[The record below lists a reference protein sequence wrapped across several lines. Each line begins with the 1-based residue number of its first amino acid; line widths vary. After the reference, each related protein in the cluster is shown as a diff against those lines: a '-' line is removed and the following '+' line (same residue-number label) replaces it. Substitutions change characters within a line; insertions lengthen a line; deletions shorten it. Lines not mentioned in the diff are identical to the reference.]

1 MNALLELQSVD
12 KRYGRTPVLRDVNFS
27 LAPGEFVV
35 LIGGSG
41 SGKTTLLR
49 LVGGLE
55 RIEGGVI
62 RLRGNAVD
70 APAQGVWVPP
80 ERRGLG
86 MVFQEYALWPHLS
99 CRENVA
105 AVLPQRSNERNRLAG
120 ELLERVGVGH
130 HADKRPAQLSGGEQ
144 QRVGIARALA
154 ARPDLLLFDEALSSL
169 DVDAREFLRLEIRT
183 LTREF
188 GAGALFVSHD
198 PTDAW
203 RMADRIAVLEHGALT
218 QAAAPEQLYARPAT
232 ARVARFIG
240 AQGGFTARV
249 QRAAGGLG
257 VDLGG
262 RFHPAQVTDVHEGDE
277 ARVFIRPAGIRI
289 DGAEGIPA
297 RLLHCVF
304 EAGAYRAYWQLP
316 GVSTPL
322 CSHEAV
328 PPAGGDTRLRIAPEH
343 IFVYPSQGERTHV

>member
-1 MNALLELQSVD
+1 MNALLEMQSGT
-12 KRYGRTPVLRDVNFS
+12 KRFGNTPVLRNIDFNLS
-27 LAPGEFVV
+27 PGEFVV

-49 LVGGLE
+49 TMGGLE
-55 RIEGGVI
+55 RLDGGVV
-62 RLRGNAVD
+62 RLRGQIVD

-105 AVLPQRSNERNRLAG
+105 AVIPRHTKERNRRAR

-169 DVDAREFLRLEIRT
+169 DVDTREFLRLEIRD
-183 LTREF
+183 LTRDF

-203 RMADRIAVLEHGALT
+203 RMADRIAVLENGVLT

-232 ARVARFIG
+232 ARIARFIG
-240 AQGGFTARV
+240 AQGGFTTRV
-249 QRAAGGLG
+249 RRAADGLG
-257 VDLGG
+257 IELGG
-262 RFHPAQVTDVHEGDE
+262 RFHQAQVTGVIEGEE

-289 DGAEGIPA
+289 NGASGVPA

-304 EAGAYRAYWQLP
+304 EAGSYRAYWQLP
-316 GVSTPL
+316 GISTPL
-322 CSHEAV
+322 CSHEATR
-328 PPAGGDTRLRIAPEH
+328 PATGDRHLCIASEH
-343 IFVYPSQGERTHV
+343 IFVYPSKGDQRNV

>member
-12 KRYGRTPVLRDVNFS
+12 KRYGRAPVLRDVNFS

-49 LVGGLE
+49 LMGGLE
-55 RIEGGVI
+55 RVDGGVI
-62 RLRGNAVD
+62 RLRGHAVD

-86 MVFQEYALWPHLS
+86 MVFQEYALWPHLT

-105 AVLPQRSNERNRLAG
+105 AVLPRRSRERNRLAG

-130 HADKRPAQLSGGEQ
+130 HADKRPALLSGGEQ

-169 DVDAREFLRLEIRT
+169 DVDAREFLRLEIRA

-198 PTDAW
+198 PMDAW
-203 RMADRIAVLEHGALT
+203 RMADRIAVLEHGALS
-218 QAAAPEQLYARPAT
+218 QAAAPEQLYAAPAT

-249 QRAAGGLG
+249 RRDTSGLG
-257 VDLGG
+257 IDLGG
-262 RFHPAQVTDVHEGDE
+262 RFHAAQVTDVNEGEE
-277 ARVFIRPAGIRI
+277 ARVFIRPAGIRL
-289 DGAEGIPA
+289 DGADGIPA

-322 CSHEAV
+322 CSHETAR
-328 PPAGGDTRLRIAPEH
+328 PADGDARLRIAPEH
-343 IFVYPSQGERTHV
+343 IFAYPTKGDRTHV

>member
-1 MNALLELQSVD
+1 MSALLEMQSVD
-12 KRYGRTPVLRDVNFS
+12 KRYGRTPVLRDFNFS
-27 LAPGEFVV
+27 ILPGEFVV

-49 LVGGLE
+49 LMGGLE
-55 RIEGGVI
+55 RVDGGVI
-62 RLRGNAVD
+62 RLRGHAVD

-105 AVLPQRSNERNRLAG
+105 AVIRGRNGERNRQAG

-169 DVDAREFLRLEIRT
+169 DVDAREYLRLEIRA

-198 PTDAW
+198 PLDAW
-203 RMADRIAVLEHGALT
+203 RMADRIAMLENGALT
-218 QAAAPEQLYARPAT
+218 QAATPQQLYASPAT

-249 QRAAGGLG
+249 QRNADSLG
-257 VDLGG
+257 IELGG
-262 RFHPAQVTDVHEGDE
+262 HFHPVQMTGMREGE
-277 ARVFIRPAGIRI
+277 ETRVFIRPAGIRI
-289 DGAEGIPA
+289 DGADGVPA
-297 RLLHCVF
+297 RLMHCAF
-304 EAGAYRAYWQLP
+304 EAGSYRAYWQLP
-316 GVSTPL
+316 GTSTLL
-322 CSHEAV
+322 CSHEAE
-328 PPAGGDTRLRIAPEH
+328 PPAGGDARLRISPEH
-343 IFVYPSQGERTHV
+343 IFVYPTKGDYSNV

>member
-1 MNALLELQSVD
+1 MSALLEMQSVD
-12 KRYGRTPVLRDVNFS
+12 KRFGRTQVLRDVNFS
-27 LAPGEFVV
+27 MQPGEFVV

-49 LVGGLE
+49 LLGGLE
-55 RIEGGVI
+55 RLDGGVI

-70 APAQGVWVPP
+70 APAQGMWVPS

-105 AVLPQRSNERNRLAG
+105 AVIRDRASERNRMAG

-169 DVDAREFLRLEIRT
+169 DVDAREYLRLEIRT
-183 LTREF
+183 LIHEF

-203 RMADRIAVLEHGALT
+203 RMADRIAVLEHGVLT
-218 QAAAPEQLYARPAT
+218 QAAAPEHLYANPAT

-240 AQGGFTARV
+240 AHGGFAARA
-249 QRAAGGLG
+249 QRAANGLG
-257 VDLGG
+257 IELGG
-262 RFHPAQVTDVHEGDE
+262 RFHPAQFSNVREGDE
-277 ARVFIRPAGIRI
+277 VLVFVRPAGIRV
-289 DGAEGIPA
+289 DGVDGIPA
-297 RLLHCVF
+297 RLMHCIF

-316 GVSTPL
+316 GISTLL
-322 CSHEAV
+322 CSHESA
-328 PPAGGDTRLRIAPEH
+328 PPQAGEARLQISSEH
-343 IFVYPSQGERTHV
+343 IFMYPS

>member
-12 KRYGRTPVLRDVNFS
+12 KRYGRTPVLRNVNFN
-27 LAPGEFVV
+27 LQPGEFVV

-49 LVGGLE
+49 LMGGLE
-55 RIEGGVI
+55 RLDAGVI
-62 RLRGNAVD
+62 RLRGNEVD

-80 ERRGLG
+80 EHRGLG

-105 AVLPQRSNERNRLAG
+105 AVIRGRANERNRLAG
-120 ELLERVGVGH
+120 ELLERVGVGQ
-130 HADKRPAQLSGGEQ
+130 HANKRPAQLSGGEQ

-169 DVDAREFLRLEIRT
+169 DVDAREYLRLEIRT

-198 PTDAW
+198 PMDAW
-203 RMADRIAVLEHGALT
+203 RMADRIAVLEQGALT

-240 AQGGFTARV
+240 AQGGFTIRM
-249 QRAAGGLG
+249 QRDADSLG
-257 VDLGG
+257 IELGG
-262 RFHPAQVTDVHEGDE
+262 RFHPVQGMNLQEGEE

-289 DGAEGIPA
+289 DGADGIPA
-297 RLLHCVF
+297 RLMHCAF
-304 EAGAYRAYWQLP
+304 EAGIYRAYWQLP
-316 GVSTPL
+316 GISTPL
-322 CSHEAV
+322 CSHEAT
-328 PPAGGDTRLRIAPEH
+328 PPAIDSRLEIAPEH
-343 IFVYPSQGERTHV
+343 IFVYPTKGECSNV

>member
-41 SGKTTLLR
+41 SGKPTLLR

-154 ARPDLLLFDEALSSL
+154 TRPDLLLFDEALSSL

-198 PTDAW
+198 PVDAW

-249 QRAAGGLG
+249 RSAVDGLG
-257 VDLGG
+257 IDLGG
-262 RFHPAQVTDVHEGDE
+262 RFHPAQVTDVHEGEE

-322 CSHEAV
+322 CSHEATR
-328 PPAGGDTRLRIAPEH
+328 PAGGDTRLHIAPEH
-343 IFVYPSQGERTHV
+343 IFAYPS

>member
-1 MNALLELQSVD
+1 MNALLEMQAVD
-12 KRYGRTPVLRDVNFS
+12 KRFGRTPVLHDVNFVMQR
-27 LAPGEFVV
+27 GEFVV

-49 LVGGLE
+49 LMGGLE
-55 RIEGGVI
+55 RLDGGAI
-62 RLRGNAVD
+62 RLRGRTVD

-86 MVFQEYALWPHLS
+86 MVFQEYALWPHLN

-105 AVLPQRSNERNRLAG
+105 AVVPRSAGDRNRAAK

-130 HADKRPAQLSGGEQ
+130 HAEKRPAQLSGGEQ
-144 QRVGIARALA
+144 QRVGVARALA

-169 DVDAREFLRLEIRT
+169 DVDAREYLRLEIRT

-203 RMADRIAVLEHGALT
+203 RMADRIAVLEHGVLT
-218 QAAAPEQLYARPAT
+218 QSATPEQLYADPAT

-240 AQGGFTARV
+240 AQGGFITRV
-249 QRAAGGLG
+249 RRDADRLG
-257 VDLGG
+257 IELGG
-262 RFHPAQVTDVHEGDE
+262 HFHPAQMKNVGEGDE
-277 ARVFIRPAGIRI
+277 AQVFVRPAGIRI
-289 DGAEGIPA
+289 DGSDGIPA
-297 RLLHCVF
+297 RLMHCIF
-304 EAGAYRAYWQLP
+304 EAGGYRAYWQLP
-316 GVSTPL
+316 GIGTLL
-322 CSHEAV
+322 CSHEVVRPDREDAH
-328 PPAGGDTRLRIAPEH
+328 LRISSEH
-343 IFVYPSQGERTHV
+343 IFVYPSHGDRHHV